1 MKLKE
6 NSSKRIV
13 KILILIIILT
23 FIGCGTESNIIRE
36 REEKR
41 EKEPII
47 IRVAVEKN
55 SQKFE
60 LISNEAYL
68 LYKGARSILPPQ
80 IIVELKE
87 EYVNIDE
94 EQYQYPVFIT
104 GQNNVLING
113 TYYYGDLELIDAY
126 VINKIPLEEYLK
138 GVLSSEMADSWP
150 IEALKTQ
157 AVVSRTYAF
166 KRLIKNMNEM
176 NEIFDIEDTES
187 HQKFVYVEN
196 NARVNE
202 AIDETQGIVVLF
214 QGDPIEAFFHS
225 SSGGITENCRD
236 IFQQDLPY
244 LQSIPDPYS
253 MMNEQG
259 SWTFALSEQEIKRSL
274 IEELGDRIDSLSL
287 KDVEIYGKTKS
298 GRVKEFALTFEGNKK
313 IKIKGNTFRI
323 ALDST
328 RFKSLLIQEIQSE
341 LVNNEYVYTF
351 FGKGYGHGV
360 GLSQWGA
367 KMMAEQGFSFKQI
380 IAFYYRGTQLGNYN
394 VIR

>member
-1 MKLKE
+1 M
-6 NSSKRIV
+6 
-13 KILILIIILT
+13 IIIVT

-36 REEKR
+36 KEENR
-41 EKEPII
+41 EKEPLI

-55 SQKFE
+55 SQKLE

-80 IIVELKE
+80 ISVELKE
-87 EYVNIDE
+87 EYVIIGE

-104 GQNNVLING
+104 GQNKVLING
-113 TYYYGDLELIDAY
+113 THYYGDLELIDAY

-166 KRLIKNMNEM
+166 NRLIKNK

-225 SSGGITENCRD
+225 SSGGITENCSD

-253 MMNEQG
+253 MMNDQG
-259 SWTFALSEQEIKRSL
+259 SWTFALSEQEIKGSL
-274 IEELGDRIDSLSL
+274 IGELGNRIDSLTL
-287 KDVEIYGKTKS
+287 KDVEISGKTES
-298 GRVKEFALTFEGNKK
+298 GRVKEFVLTFEGNKK

-367 KMMAEQGFSFKQI
+367 RMMAEQGFSFKQI

-394 VIR
+394 LIR